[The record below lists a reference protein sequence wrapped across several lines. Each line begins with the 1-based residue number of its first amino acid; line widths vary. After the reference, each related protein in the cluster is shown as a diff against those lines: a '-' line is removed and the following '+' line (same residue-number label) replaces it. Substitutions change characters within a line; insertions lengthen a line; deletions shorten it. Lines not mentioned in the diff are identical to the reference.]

1 MYSICIFS
9 IVFFMNARCVSTD
22 VMYSYGR
29 SNVAKQLCTVFF
41 ISSFRNKLLFCI
53 VYVFVHSVYLS
64 CLGIFESVYCKGA
77 FTVLLSGSPIPLLL
91 EPGSQDE
98 WLGVNM
104 LDTEIGTNEYN
115 VFEIKQRKYSG
126 NRPQQV

>member
-1 MYSICIFS
+1 M
-9 IVFFMNARCVSTD
+9 
-22 VMYSYGR
+22 
-29 SNVAKQLCTVFF
+29 
-41 ISSFRNKLLFCI
+41 
-53 VYVFVHSVYLS
+53 
-64 CLGIFESVYCKGA
+64 
-77 FTVLLSGSPIPLLL
+77 LLSGSPIPLLL